1 MVKLKNSGYSVKF
14 RKDILNSA
22 FNAFDKMLK
31 DNETGVEPL
40 FRNREWN
47 KEQRV
52 KLKQDRKLNWY
63 KNSKSKIDYQ
73 SVLFVPVT
81 K

>member
-1 MVKLKNSGYSVKF
+1 MGCDN
-14 RKDILNSA
+14 ILNSA
-22 FNAFDKMLK
+22 FNAFDKLLK
-31 DNETGVEPL
+31 DNESGVTPL